1 MAVSNIDI
9 DKDIVLPLLQP
20 VISSVSLLEISNRVS
35 DLVSNEV
42 RAFISC
48 SGETDSLFPPW
59 LQSSEP
65 PIDKLSLDHTPKSD
79 HKTASEVELERL
91 ENKLRTIQLALQILT
106 GVCAT
111 LPDPEPEVTVEDVSG
126 DENESKASYII

>member
-1 MAVSNIDI
+1 
-9 DKDIVLPLLQP
+9 
-20 VISSVSLLEISNRVS
+20 
-35 DLVSNEV
+35 
-42 RAFISC
+42 
-48 SGETDSLFPPW
+48 